1 MEYMDLNRLDIILL
15 QLLNSN
21 NCNNKFSGMTIRE
34 MMSICDMGCRRNI
47 YLRLKNLLYYKLIS
61 KGIID
66 NHADTYYITKK
77 GLETLQTI

>member
-1 MEYMDLNRLDIILL
+1 MNINRLDIIIL
-15 QLLNSN
+15 QLLKSN

-34 MMSICDMGCRRNI
+34 MMSICDMGCRNNI
-47 YLRLKNLLYYKLIS
+47 YIRLRKLLDENLIS

-66 NHADTYYITKK
+66 NHADTYFITKK

>member
-1 MEYMDLNRLDIILL
+1 MSEMNINRLDIIILELL
-15 QLLNSN
+15 ESYK
-21 NCNNKFSGMTIRE
+21 CNNKYLGMTISE
-34 MMSICDMGCRRNI
+34 MMESCNMGCRNNVYIR
-47 YLRLKNLLYYKLIS
+47 LRKLLKEELIG